1 MEFQQCVVLYKPR
14 FHTSYSICFYSKLA
28 AFLDQKYEFKCRH
41 VNVADRERGEKRE
54 VKPRRPRPVLGA
66 CCGARAQAGWI
77 FLIYQE
83 QKIRTPWKT
92 ESTSKWQR
100 DLHVGES
107 FEFCCSDLEYFPVRS
122 GGVWPLA
129 RATITTFMNTMGTS
143 PPAISHRSLSS
154 LEITGWWWMRWDTPW
169 WRAPSA
175 SPWRMSSTKQQNEKE
190 VVVPLLSHKTEAL

>member
-1 MEFQQCVVLYKPR
+1 M
-14 FHTSYSICFYSKLA
+14 SS
-28 AFLDQKYEFKCRH
+28 
-41 VNVADRERGEKRE
+41 NVGTWMWRTERERE
-54 VKPRRPRPVLGA
+54 VKLRRPRPVLGA

-169 WRAPSA
+169 WRTPSA
-175 SPWRMSSTKQQNEKE
+175 SPCLVSSTKHNNRKMEKIKLQE
-190 VVVPLLSHKTEAL
+190 NIYPFLANNMNQTTLSIPYTKFKLVP

>member
-1 MEFQQCVVLYKPR
+1 M
-14 FHTSYSICFYSKLA
+14 SA
-28 AFLDQKYEFKCRH
+28 
-41 VNVADRERGEKRE
+41 RECGGQRERE
-54 VKPRRPRPVLGA
+54 VKLRRPRPVLGA

-92 ESTSKWQR
+92 QSTLKSQR
-100 DLHVGES
+100 DLPLVES
-107 FEFCCSDLEYFPVRS
+107 FEFCCSDWDYFPVRS

-169 WRAPSA
+169 WRTPSA
-175 SPWRMSSTKQQNEKE
+175 SPCLVSSTKHNNRKMEKIKLQE
-190 VVVPLLSHKTEAL
+190 NIYPFLANNMNQTTLSILYYTKLKLVP